1 MFLAV
6 CVWAKPGEILK
17 WEVCHIVLNLTVLKI
32 KNKNKNLQYSILPEV
47 WYIVQSIYCLIDRAI
62 VGHTWASMYCRK
74 FFCLFSL
81 IFYSHQQSHRLL
93 TLFVFSDVL
102 VFFTWGQ
109 EFVCFGIW
117 SWWCV
122 QVLYELQRATCYK
135 WVVRHYWIL
144 DWEVVP
150 AHTPVLSLF
159 ALHCL
164 IILYPNRF
172 LFHSLYF
179 SH

>member
-1 MFLAV
+1 MIHCTINLLSYWSCDCGPHV
-6 CVWAKPGEILK
+6 SQ
-17 WEVCHIVLNLTVLKI
+17 HVLQKV
-32 KNKNKNLQYSILPEV
+32 
-47 WYIVQSIYCLIDRAI
+47 
-62 VGHTWASMYCRK
+62 
-74 FFCLFSL
+74 FCLFSL

-122 QVLYELQRATCYK
+122 QVLNELQRATCYK

-144 DWEVVP
+144 DWEVTP
-150 AHTPVLSLF
+150 AHTSAFLSLPF
-159 ALHCL
+159 TALSSY
-164 IILYPNRF
+164 ILTNF
-172 LFHSLYF
+172 YF
-179 SH
+179 SLSLSRWGHLHGCWTPALSQLNLFNKLLLS